1 MLIKK
6 YMFFLRVRA
15 HVCACNVLYLLKE
28 YSLYARAKS
37 NIYLLNKKN
46 LLKVVYLLKSVPY
59 MLKVYFFMLNSL

>member
-1 MLIKK
+1 MLIKSIC
-6 YMFFLRVRA
+6 FLRVRA
-15 HVCACNVLYLLKE
+15 HVCACNVLSLLKE

-46 LLKVVYLLKSVPY
+46 LLKLVYLLKSIPY